1 MRLSTSFAPQAD
13 QFTSFVDEL
22 YVEEEKETKPTNWF
36 SNAAKFLFS
45 SSNESSI
52 CTRTTEKQ
60 FHELMVGV
68 LDDSNKN
75 STMSAQN
82 EGIKGLN
89 VERYILSF
97 LPSHLIQA
105 EMFEQVSALLL
116 DFDFISRRINMIG
129 ALEATKRHMIDLAN
143 LKRHFQRKSKENR
156 TNKKSN
162 QETKTEV
169 ASPDLERQKGTSP
182 DGSDGGTPQ
191 LEESKKYDMDVDVGR
206 TQRESC
212 RRVIDAI
219 RRAEF
224 QSSSSSENSI
234 NIAVC
239 LSVVAEFLLKARIT
253 RDAVSR
259 FEESLELFKKLL
271 GKSHVDVARAMSSL
285 GKAYIKAGEEEKA
298 LVQLREAHCVYE
310 SCNALHQYDA
320 ISNNL
325 VIASLLVS
333 AGDWENAAMKYDEV
347 IGIKQKVYGNESIDV
362 AKTINDY
369 AIILA
374 KNNRMSESLRQYEVA
389 RCVYIAINRHEKF
402 SFDITL
408 IELNIASIKSKL
420 GNYQGALESYE
431 RGVKGLRLQIKKE
444 KENNDA
450 SSDNSRLTAQKRHL
464 VSAMGRIGSMRMKLK
479 DNAGALKAYLTL
491 IKDVDKKS
499 ATQSQMERARAHVK
513 CATIFRQTGTSEN
526 NALAI
531 SHLSQALQMYTILH
545 GVNHKDT
552 KAIQS
557 SLKQWQKTDA
567 TA

>member
-1 MRLSTSFAPQAD
+1 
-13 QFTSFVDEL
+13 
-22 YVEEEKETKPTNWF
+22 
-36 SNAAKFLFS
+36 
-45 SSNESSI
+45 
-52 CTRTTEKQ
+52 
-60 FHELMVGV
+60 
-68 LDDSNKN
+68 
-75 STMSAQN
+75 
-82 EGIKGLN
+82 
-89 VERYILSF
+89 
-97 LPSHLIQA
+97 
-105 EMFEQVSALLL
+105 
-116 DFDFISRRINMIG
+116 
-129 ALEATKRHMIDLAN
+129 
-143 LKRHFQRKSKENR
+143 
-156 TNKKSN
+156 
-162 QETKTEV
+162 
-169 ASPDLERQKGTSP
+169 
-182 DGSDGGTPQ
+182 
-191 LEESKKYDMDVDVGR
+191 
-206 TQRESC
+206 
-212 RRVIDAI
+212 
-219 RRAEF
+219 
-224 QSSSSSENSI
+224 
-234 NIAVC
+234 
-239 LSVVAEFLLKARIT
+239 
-253 RDAVSR
+253 
-259 FEESLELFKKLL
+259 
-271 GKSHVDVARAMSSL
+271 
-285 GKAYIKAGEEEKA
+285 
-298 LVQLREAHCVYE
+298 
-310 SCNALHQYDA
+310 
-320 ISNNL
+320 
-325 VIASLLVS
+325 
-333 AGDWENAAMKYDEV
+333 MKYDEV